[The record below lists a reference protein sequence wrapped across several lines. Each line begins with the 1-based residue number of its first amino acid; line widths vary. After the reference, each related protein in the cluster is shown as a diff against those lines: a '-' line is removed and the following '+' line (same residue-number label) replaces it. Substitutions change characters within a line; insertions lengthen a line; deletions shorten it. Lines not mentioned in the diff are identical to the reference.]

1 MCRLIARYGFQPGET
16 GNARDDYRVV
26 DESYTRQIPNVPQVT
41 SGWHAWRRQSVPP
54 PPWNTDVKVR
64 SYMCRR
70 AQLVPP
76 LPSAAADGGYVGG
89 ALDDVL
95 APPPPRSGGYLKA
108 GEGDLAMTW
117 NIRISALYHYSVT
130 VMYARAATSR
140 WAGGESRKDVTHTDL
155 PSSYNHL

>member
-1 MCRLIARYGFQPGET
+1 
-16 GNARDDYRVV
+16 
-26 DESYTRQIPNVPQVT
+26 
-41 SGWHAWRRQSVPP
+41 
-54 PPWNTDVKVR
+54 
-64 SYMCRR
+64 MCRR

-89 ALDDVL
+89 ALDDAL

-117 NIRISALYHYSVT
+117 NIRISALYHYSLT
-130 VMYARAATSR
+130 VIYARAAASR
-140 WAGGESRKDVTHTDL
+140 WAGGGSREDVAHTDL